1 MRPMKHSR
9 TPTWIVV
16 ADQAR
21 ARLFRYGLEDGGL
34 EEVEDI
40 VHLNARLPVH
50 ERETDRGGMTGGGG
64 GGGHR
69 DAFDPRAAAHRGA
82 RTEFAHAISE
92 RLETKR
98 KAGELG
104 GFYLVAEPRF
114 LGDLRLALSDPLMQ
128 RLRGEV
134 AHRAVLDTGDE
145 IRALLPNRL

>member
-1 MRPMKHSR
+1 MKHR
-9 TPTWIVV
+9 HVPTWIVV

-40 VHLNARLPVH
+40 VHLTARLPVR
-50 ERETDRGGMTGGGG
+50 ELETDAGGMTSGGA
-64 GGGHR
+64 HR
-69 DAFDPRAAAHRGA
+69 DAFDPRQRERQHA

-92 RLETKR
+92 RLEHKR
-98 KAGELG
+98 RAGELG

-114 LGDLRLALSDPLMQ
+114 LGDLRLALSDDLMQ

-145 IRALLPNRL
+145 IRALLPDRL